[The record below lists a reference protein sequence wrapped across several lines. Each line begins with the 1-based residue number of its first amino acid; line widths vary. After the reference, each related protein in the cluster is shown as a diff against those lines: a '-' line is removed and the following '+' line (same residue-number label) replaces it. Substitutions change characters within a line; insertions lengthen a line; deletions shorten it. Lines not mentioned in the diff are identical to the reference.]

1 MLKKLPMKIL
11 CSLFAIVLLLQACS
25 VSKKIEQQAKAVLL
39 KDTVI
44 STGHIGISI
53 YDAEAHQY
61 LFNYNGN
68 KLFTPASNTKLFTLY
83 AGLKYLGD
91 SLVAARYQATGNR
104 LFIKPAADPTFL
116 HPDYPVQP
124 LLKLMQKASY
134 ISIDPPAAT
143 VNPYGSGWSWDDY
156 DQGYHAERSSFP
168 VYGNTLWLS
177 PQDFALGGKK
187 QDTAVGWAIA
197 LAKQKI
203 YAMPNLFTDKIYTAK
218 NPVYMR
224 EKNSNVFYTDSL
236 VAEETIPFV
245 TNNGQTTVQIL
256 GSLLQKQVN
265 FGGSYQSGFTTLKS
279 QPTDSMLKPMM
290 HISDNFFA
298 EQTLLM
304 AANEK
309 LGTMDEFAIID
320 TLLKTHLYDLPQ
332 KPTWV
337 DGSGLSRYNLFSPQ
351 NFVHLLLQMR
361 KEFGMPR
368 LQNILPTGGKG
379 TLANY
384 YLQDSGFIFAKT
396 GTLSG
401 VVCLSGYMIT
411 PKNRLLVFS
420 VLTNNFKGRATA
432 VRRAVEKF
440 LHQLRLQH

>member
-1 MLKKLPMKIL
+1 MLMKIAL
-11 CSLFAIVLLLQACS
+11 RLFVLMWLLQACS
-25 VSKKIEQQAKAVLL
+25 VSKKIEKQANQLL
-39 KDTVI
+39 LQDSVV

-53 YDAEAHQY
+53 YDAEAQQY
-61 LFNYNGN
+61 LFNHHAA

-91 SLVAARYQATGNR
+91 SLVAARCQVAGNR
-104 LFIKPAADPTFL
+104 LFIKPTADPTFL
-116 HPDYPVQP
+116 HPDFAEQP
-124 LLKLMQKASY
+124 LLNLMKAADY
-134 ISIDPPAAT
+134 ISIDPPAT
-143 VNPYGSGWSWDDY
+143 NVKPYGSGWSWDDY

-168 VYGNTLWLS
+168 VYGNMLWLS
-177 PQDFALGGKK
+177 QKDFALGGKV
-187 QDTAVGWAIA
+187 QDTIVGR
-197 LAKQKI
+197 LVPLPKQKLYI
-203 YAMPNLFTDKIYTAK
+203 LPGLFANKIYTA
-218 NPVYMR
+218 NQPEYLR
-224 EKNSNVFYTDSL
+224 DKNSNIFYADSI
-236 VAEETIPFV
+236 AGEETIPFV
-245 TNNGQTTVQIL
+245 TNNGQTALQIL
-256 GSLLQKQVN
+256 GHLLQKQVN
-265 FGGSYQSGFTTLKS
+265 FGGSYLNGYTTIKS

-304 AANEK
+304 AAQEK
-309 LGTMDEFAIID
+309 LGQMNEYAIID
-320 TLLKTHLYDLPQ
+320 TLLKTHLANLPQ
-332 KPTWV
+332 KPTWA

-351 NFVHLLLQMR
+351 DFVHLLLQMK

-384 YLQDSGFIFAKT
+384 YLQDSGYIFAKT

-440 LHQLRLQH
+440 LHELRIKH